1 VTKHHPC
8 RKVDSKTAARP
19 KRGPLHRKANSPEYM
34 QVNNILYRYA
44 ALSR

>member
-8 RKVDSKTAARP
+8 RKVNSKQRP
-19 KRGPLHRKANSPEYM
+19 GQNVEPLHRKANSPEYM

-44 ALSR
+44 ALRR